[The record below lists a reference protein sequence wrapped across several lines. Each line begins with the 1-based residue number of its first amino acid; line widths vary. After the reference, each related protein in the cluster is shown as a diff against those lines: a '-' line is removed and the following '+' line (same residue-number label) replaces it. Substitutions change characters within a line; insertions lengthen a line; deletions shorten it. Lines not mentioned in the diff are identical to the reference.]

1 MRKFAASALLIA
13 SIICFSSCNEVE
25 QSYKKVSFYHPDILC
40 KELILTIPSHWSTEE
55 LCQDNALLEIYND
68 GSKMGDISINTNY
81 DGEKTIYKI
90 RKKLIPVKNAK
101 FKRISDHCFIST
113 NQEKERIISYLIGDK
128 VIDIL
133 LNDSIDKN
141 TVKIIAE
148 NIAYLDFKIKQEL
161 SSDENLSKKPDIVID
176 TAFLDD
182 ENSID
187 QPKTY
192 NQAYSVFL
200 SIDSL
205 SEIIRKPGANLIGS
219 SSEFRS
225 MYLAIDV
232 DDGFFY
238 YVIEDYLLKELI
250 FAKSEQSTNQA
261 NSNNYKIIDRKPF
274 SLSTNLVNTW
284 DAYIMKNG
292 FSNSM
297 VTIEIIDKM
306 VERANLYSFIHDRT
320 IQPDSYEISDNK
332 VAITVRLYCPTLKAY
347 FHVTENYETRETY
360 FGLGGV
366 NYEDNVPMEYWKYNT
381 SKPLSSNAKKE
392 NFKSIGGLF

>member
-1 MRKFAASALLIA
+1 M
-13 SIICFSSCNEVE
+13 
-25 QSYKKVSFYHPDILC
+25 SFYHPDILC

-187 QPKTY
+187 VSSQVKCT
-192 NQAYSVFL
+192 
-200 SIDSL
+200 
-205 SEIIRKPGANLIGS
+205 IIRHKVYNANY
-219 SSEFRS
+219 FK
-225 MYLAIDV
+225 IDC
-232 DDGFFY
+232 
-238 YVIEDYLLKELI
+238 L
-250 FAKSEQSTNQA
+250 
-261 NSNNYKIIDRKPF
+261 F
-274 SLSTNLVNTW
+274 S
-284 DAYIMKNG
+284 K
-292 FSNSM
+292 
-297 VTIEIIDKM
+297 
-306 VERANLYSFIHDRT
+306 R
-320 IQPDSYEISDNK
+320 
-332 VAITVRLYCPTLKAY
+332 
-347 FHVTENYETRETY
+347 
-360 FGLGGV
+360 
-366 NYEDNVPMEYWKYNT
+366 
-381 SKPLSSNAKKE
+381 
-392 NFKSIGGLF
+392 